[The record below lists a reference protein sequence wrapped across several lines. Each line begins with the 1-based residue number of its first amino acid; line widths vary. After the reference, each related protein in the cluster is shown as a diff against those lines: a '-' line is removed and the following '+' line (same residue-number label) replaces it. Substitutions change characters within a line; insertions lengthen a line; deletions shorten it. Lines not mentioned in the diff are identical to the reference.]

1 MPYLC
6 IIIVCQSQ
14 LASRLLL
21 ISFFETSYDH
31 PTYFSHCLS
40 SSAIDL
46 MFTHLN
52 SNDAHNILP
61 PGSSSDYNSNP
72 VLLFEIIHLD
82 NFPEGGSG
90 IMGKNKFYIYGEFF
104 LLLLVHS
111 LDFSHKFQ
119 SWFQLECFEDHLI
132 I

>member
-6 IIIVCQSQ
+6 IIIVCQFQ
-14 LASRLLL
+14 HASRLLL

-52 SNDAHNILP
+52 SNHAHNILP

-72 VLLFEIIHLD
+72 VSLFEIIHLD
-82 NFPEGGSG
+82 NFPKGGSW
-90 IMGKNKFYIYGEFF
+90 IMEKNKFYIYGEIFYF
-104 LLLLVHS
+104 S
-111 LDFSHKFQ
+111 LYTLWISLTNSKADFS
-119 SWFQLECFEDHLI
+119 WNALRI
-132 I
+132 IW